1 MWRDRVLEAKKSKNI
16 TTKSMSEFTG
26 MTEKTISRML
36 NGETNDPYV
45 GNVIMLGA
53 SVGLSPMEIF
63 AETGLVVGSQDLAAA
78 QAEVERLTAE
88 LAESTL
94 EVARL
99 KGENA
104 ALDAE
109 KDLLQIKLEHRDEL
123 IKHKDAIIELL
134 RKGQ

>member
-104 ALDAE
+104 ALDAK
-109 KDLLQIKLEHRDEL
+109 KDLLELTIEHKDEL
-123 IKHKDAIIELL
+123 IKHKDYIIELL

>member
-1 MWRDRVLEAKKSKNI
+1 MWRDRVLEAKKSKGI

-78 QAEVERLTAE
+78 QAEVE
-88 LAESTL
+88 
-94 EVARL
+94 
-99 KGENA
+99 
-104 ALDAE
+104 
-109 KDLLQIKLEHRDEL
+109 
-123 IKHKDAIIELL
+123 
-134 RKGQ
+134 